1 MIDRRWLGD
10 LGLAV
15 LLALPFAALAQPQPQ
30 PAERGAHADEMAAMA
45 SNDALEAHG
54 RISLL
59 G

>member
-15 LLALPFAALAQPQPQ
+15 LLALPFAALVQPQ
-30 PAERGAHADEMAAMA
+30 PAKKLAHADEMAKIA
-45 SNDALEAHG
+45 SNDALQARG

>member
-15 LLALPFAALAQPQPQ
+15 LLALPFAALAQPLPV
-30 PAERGAHADEMAAMA
+30 EKGTHASKMA
-45 SNDALEAHG
+45 STVSSDSVQAHG